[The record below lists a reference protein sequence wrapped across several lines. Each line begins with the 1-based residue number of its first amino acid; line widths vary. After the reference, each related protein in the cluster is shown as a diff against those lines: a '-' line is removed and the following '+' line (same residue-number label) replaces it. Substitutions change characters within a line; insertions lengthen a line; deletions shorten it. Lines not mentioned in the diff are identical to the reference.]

1 MDNKKYV
8 TNINGIDLFN
18 TNTVQCS
25 YLIFNVE
32 NVHPAIIS
40 KVEKWQREQ
49 NNNLQY
55 WSNPVHC

>member
-1 MDNKKYV
+1 MGNQKYV

-18 TNTVQCS
+18 VNIVQCA

-32 NVHPAIIS
+32 NVHPAIIN